1 MSISSLD
8 QPEPAR
14 PPVGDVLLDVEHLT
28 VEFTQKRGETV
39 FDRGRNVI
47 HAVTDVSFD
56 IHQGETLGLVGES
69 GSGKSTTGRAILKLT
84 PVKSGTIRFDGQD
97 LTAMAKRVPLEVRKG
112 IQVVFQDPYS
122 SLNPSMVVADLVGEG
137 LEVHFGLKGAAR
149 DERVL
154 SLLESVGLARHY
166 MERYPHEFSGGQR
179 QRIAIA
185 RALAVQPQMIVLDE
199 PVSSLDVST
208 QSQVVNLL
216 EDLQAELGVAY
227 LFVAHD
233 LSVVHHVSHRIA
245 VMYLGRIVEIGPSD
259 RIWGAPAHP
268 YTQML
273 LDSVPFA
280 NPTAQASKREA
291 RLAAAVDIDLPSPLN
306 PPSGCPFHTRCPHVM
321 DVCKEVMPGM
331 TDAPGGGQVACHL
344 FGDGSVA
351 VAAPSMRLDADT
363 SSSPAPSGVD
373 TTV

>member
-1 MSISSLD
+1 MTVSNLD

-14 PPVGDVLLDVEHLT
+14 APVGDVLLDVDHLT
-28 VEFTQKRGETV
+28 VQFEQKRGETI
-39 FDRGRNVI
+39 FDRRKNIV
-47 HAVTDVSFD
+47 HAVTDVSFQ
-56 IHQGETLGLVGES
+56 IHESETLGLVGES
-69 GSGKSTTGRAILKLT
+69 GSGKSTTGRAILRLT
-84 PVKSGTIRFDGQD
+84 PPKSGSITFEGLD
-97 LTAMAKRVPLEVRKG
+97 LTAMPKKMPLDVRKG

-122 SLNPSMVVADLVGEG
+122 SLNPSMIVADLVGEG
-137 LEVHFGLKGAAR
+137 LEVHFGLKGSAR

-154 SLLESVGLARHY
+154 SLLESVGLARHH

-185 RALAVQPQMIVLDE
+185 RALAVQPRMIVLDE

-216 EDLQAELGVAY
+216 EDLQSEFGVAY

-245 VMYLGRIVEIGPSD
+245 VMYLGRMIEIGPAD
-259 RIWGAPAHP
+259 RVWGAPAHP

-280 NPTAQASKREA
+280 NPVAQTAKREA
-291 RLAAAVDIDLPSPLN
+291 RLAAAVDIEMPSPLN

-321 DVCKEVMPGM
+321 DVCREVMPGM
-331 TDAPGGGQVACHL
+331 SDAPGGGQVACHL

-351 VAAPSMRLDADT
+351 VAAPSVRLSDDVAPAPAGGV
-363 SSSPAPSGVD
+363 SSSV
-373 TTV
+373 